1 VPAGLRPLDSQGD
14 LHIACSL
21 LGSEVLDL
29 VLDVELEKKQDR
41 SAGQNPDVSCF
52 SSSAGMKKI
61 GAAGLIFRV
70 VIRMDLL
77 QFFLPPHRHSY
88 PLTTLQ
94 HGIS

>member
-1 VPAGLRPLDSQGD
+1 MPGALRPLDSQGD

-29 VLDVELEKKQDR
+29 VLDVELEKKQER
-41 SAGQNPDVSCF
+41 SAGQNPDVPCF

-94 HGIS
+94 LGIS